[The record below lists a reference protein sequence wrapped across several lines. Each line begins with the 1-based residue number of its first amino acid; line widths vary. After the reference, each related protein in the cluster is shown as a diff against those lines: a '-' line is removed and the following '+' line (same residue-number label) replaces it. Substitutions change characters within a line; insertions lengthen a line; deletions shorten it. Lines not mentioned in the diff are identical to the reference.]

1 MQVQL
6 DISRPRVLLYS
17 MQDHLKIEPTL
28 RACIAPVHGIGVQM
42 EEDRITFPHTF
53 ICSQKEVENFTCGN
67 DVFYIIFTSGSTGI
81 PKAVCASASG
91 TLNRFEWMWNEFPFQ
106 CNDVVCF
113 KTSVNFVDCIWE
125 VLGAVLKGACLAI
138 PLEEEAKDPR
148 LLIAFMKKW
157 KVTRVTFVPSYL
169 RHVLEF
175 TAASE
180 SLQFLTQCISSG
192 EPLSLSL
199 AAMFL
204 KAAPCCRLLNLYG
217 TSEIC
222 GDITYFEVTSQYLE
236 KTSSSFVPIG
246 KPIPNVDVQVIDPNT
261 GEVIKPNSSK
271 EGELVTYGSCVAH
284 SYLNSDDKSLAHTS
298 ERSIFNTHDLVHYNS
313 SGDLMYIGRRDH
325 QVKVRGVRIN
335 PSEIEAVL
343 EKNSIVERALVTADE
358 SHMNLIGF
366 IQVNENHSSKELRA
380 VIEYGGAHFFTN
392 SSYSEAITTELLLL
406 LPHYLVPSL
415 YVFTYK
421 LPTLSSGKVSRK
433 ELPPS
438 SEIKRL
444 FSESVSESI
453 ALSNTEQQLCSMFC
467 EILKLTNVS
476 HSGNF
481 FALGGNSLSAI
492 DLASSIQEYFH
503 CEVSVA
509 TIVANPTIQS
519 LALVID
525 KNATEVETVPISPA
539 LQQALIDYTGPLTY
553 SQECTWCYEAM
564 ASCPLYSLGAAA
576 MCLKPINVNM
586 MKTSIHYLAMK
597 HESLRT
603 IYCCT
608 KFGHPFQK
616 VLTFESFEF
625 TSLLALAFVVKDCS
639 TDCPL
644 GFHDSQIILPS
655 FEFDLIHGRLWRFTL
670 FTNVTILGEKECC
683 SVIAFQA
690 HHMMTDGWSIQ
701 LLTAELEQIYT
712 RLYNGEAN
720 HAIAERSKSI
730 DKQLQLW
737 HTKFTNA
744 LLPPFFH
751 PKCLLTCT
759 YNGSAASVIHKSF
772 AVSMTDIRSLCQAN
786 GMSEFVP
793 VFTSLL
799 AAIYALNGNTDV
811 LASLMVAIRNS
822 ENAKIPGFSVDSF
835 LLRTTFDEAT
845 TLQSLLSTVKSG
857 ILEVMENQ
865 ISWYQLEKAL
875 MKRGNLMPDSSFSSG
890 VLNQLDIVFDY
901 KNSMPFSDSKLFKN
915 MPVNLSACESLM
927 DVYIEAGT
935 DALDVHVA
943 YSSILYHAETVQML
957 LDTWEGVLES
967 MVKHVYLNVPLKR
980 LCSDIFIS
988 SYEEASNTQEKDLI
1002 GCDPFQLNSEPE
1014 GIAVSLNASTD
1025 DVVTWFHFLLIQ
1037 KALVHFMSSYC
1048 TLSGNDRP
1056 IVLVHLP
1063 FSAFSMAL
1071 IAAVTRLEYGYAFCS
1086 SLDGIVAKIGDM
1098 SRNCSSCLVV
1108 VRNNADSEQIKKLC
1122 NAINFSVVPME
1133 SFYTNPL
1140 SQVSNTQM
1148 FDFTVDY
1155 TKWKS
1160 DILTSSK
1167 VLSMYFTDGVMHKAL
1182 TLTSPGSSTFA
1193 IAVTLLLQGIPVQ
1206 VYTFDR
1212 TISFVEAFSNSDRDM
1227 VLIQEIAVP
1236 SMLPK
1241 INECKNI
1248 KHLWIQ
1254 GLPLG
1259 LAYICNWMAA
1269 SQHMRTI
1276 VTHSLMHE
1284 HHLITHH
1291 LNLKDIPS
1299 IEDGSIPCIPIGRMC
1314 QGLNGKVLHR
1324 DGREVYQG
1332 FVGNFATVNDSQV
1345 HRSTSLV
1352 RQLPKDGTFEL
1363 VSVNA
1368 EAYYKAIDVTPALLV
1383 LSTIPEVSWCGV
1395 AQAYAGLIHQ
1405 LPELPPITNDDFASV
1420 NQIISTDVPH
1430 LHWLYSDP
1438 ALSHLNDHTL
1448 SDKIVELVSKSLD
1461 TDPDTVRQTC
1471 DLLCIG
1477 GNSTAFVLSL
1487 TVGLNAAFNA
1497 GFTIP
1502 AVYQAVHD
1510 GRLISLV
1517 VDGGYGHVM

>member
-1 MQVQL
+1 
-6 DISRPRVLLYS
+6 
-17 MQDHLKIEPTL
+17 
-28 RACIAPVHGIGVQM
+28 
-42 EEDRITFPHTF
+42 
-53 ICSQKEVENFTCGN
+53 
-67 DVFYIIFTSGSTGI
+67 
-81 PKAVCASASG
+81 
-91 TLNRFEWMWNEFPFQ
+91 
-106 CNDVVCF
+106 
-113 KTSVNFVDCIWE
+113 
-125 VLGAVLKGACLAI
+125 
-138 PLEEEAKDPR
+138 
-148 LLIAFMKKW
+148 
-157 KVTRVTFVPSYL
+157 
-169 RHVLEF
+169 
-175 TAASE
+175 
-180 SLQFLTQCISSG
+180 
-192 EPLSLSL
+192 
-199 AAMFL
+199 
-204 KAAPCCRLLNLYG
+204 
-217 TSEIC
+217 
-222 GDITYFEVTSQYLE
+222 
-236 KTSSSFVPIG
+236 
-246 KPIPNVDVQVIDPNT
+246 
-261 GEVIKPNSSK
+261 
-271 EGELVTYGSCVAH
+271 
-284 SYLNSDDKSLAHTS
+284 
-298 ERSIFNTHDLVHYNS
+298 
-313 SGDLMYIGRRDH
+313 
-325 QVKVRGVRIN
+325 
-335 PSEIEAVL
+335 
-343 EKNSIVERALVTADE
+343 
-358 SHMNLIGF
+358 MNLIGF
-366 IQVNENHSSKELRA
+366 IQVNETHSSKELRA
-380 VIEYGGAHFFTN
+380 VIEYGGACFFTN
-392 SSYSEAITTELLLL
+392 SSCSEAITTELLLL

-421 LPTLSSGKVSRK
+421 LPTLSSGKVSQK
-433 ELPPS
+433 ELPP

-453 ALSNTEQQLCSMFC
+453 ELSNTEQQLCYMFC
-467 EILKLTNVS
+467 EFLKLTNVS
-476 HSGNF
+476 HSGKF
-481 FALGGNSLSAI
+481 FSLGGNSLSAI

-509 TIVANPTIQS
+509 TIVANPTMQS

-525 KNATEVETVPISPA
+525 KNATE
-539 LQQALIDYTGPLTY
+539 
-553 SQECTWCYEAM
+553 
-564 ASCPLYSLGAAA
+564 
-576 MCLKPINVNM
+576 
-586 MKTSIHYLAMK
+586 
-597 HESLRT
+597 
-603 IYCCT
+603 
-608 KFGHPFQK
+608 K

-655 FEFDLIHGRLWRFTL
+655 FEFDLIHGPLWRFTL
-670 FTNVTILGEKECC
+670 FTNVFILGEKECC

-690 HHMMTDGWSIQ
+690 HHIMTDGWSIH
-701 LLTAELEQIYT
+701 LLTADLEKIYT
-712 RLYNGEAN
+712 RLCNGEAN
-720 HAIAERSKSI
+720 VFPAPNPSTFLFAIKHAIAERSKSI

-737 HTKFTNA
+737 RTKFSNA

-751 PKCLLTCT
+751 PKCLRTCT

-772 AVSMTDIRSLCQAN
+772 AVSMSDIRSLCQAN
-786 GMSEFVP
+786 GTSEFVP
-793 VFTSLL
+793 VSTGLL

-811 LASLMVAIRNS
+811 LASLVLAFRNS
-822 ENAKIPGFSVDSF
+822 ENAMIPGCNVDSF
-835 LLRTTFDEAT
+835 PLRVIFDET
-845 TLQSLLSTVKSG
+845 VTLQSLLPTVKAG
-857 ILEVMENQ
+857 TLEVMENQ
-865 ISWYQLEKAL
+865 ISWYQLEKTL

-890 VLNQLDIVFDY
+890 VLNH
-901 KNSMPFSDSKLFKN
+901 
-915 MPVNLSACESLM
+915 
-927 DVYIEAGT
+927 T

-957 LDTWEGVLES
+957 LDTWEGVLET

-988 SYEEASNTQEKDLI
+988 SHEEASNTQEKGLI

-1014 GIAVSLNASTD
+1014 GIAISLNASTD
-1025 DVVTWFHFLLIQ
+1025 DVVTWSHFLLIQ
-1037 KALVHFMSSYC
+1037 KALVHFMSSCC
-1048 TLSGNDRP
+1048 TLSGNNRP

-1063 FSAFSMAL
+1063 FSAFSIAL

-1086 SLDGIVAKIGDM
+1086 SLDGIVSKIGDM
-1098 SRNCSSCLVV
+1098 SKNCSSCLVV

-1133 SFYTNPL
+1133 SFDSNL
-1140 SQVSNTQM
+1140 LFQVSTAPS

-1155 TKWKS
+1155 TKWQS
-1160 DILTSSK
+1160 DILTSLK
-1167 VLSMYFTDGVMHKAL
+1167 VLNTYFTDAVMHKAI
-1182 TLTSPGSSTFA
+1182 TLTSPGSSTLA
-1193 IAVTLLLQGIPVQ
+1193 IAVTLVHQGIPVQ
-1206 VYTFDR
+1206 AYTFDH
-1212 TISFVEAFSNSDRDM
+1212 TISFVEASWDTGVDM
-1227 VLIQEIAVP
+1227 ILIQEITVP
-1236 SMLPK
+1236 SILPK
-1241 INECKNI
+1241 IVECRTI

-1259 LAYICNWMAA
+1259 LAYISYWMAA
-1269 SQHMRTI
+1269 SQHMQVI

-1345 HRSTSLV
+1345 YRSTSLV

-1368 EAYYKAIDVTPALLV
+1368 EAYYKAIDVTPALFV

-1395 AQAYAGLIHQ
+1395 AQGNDKGGTAIIYATHTDSSERAPLHRKISQQLISTLSLAYAGLVHQ
-1405 LPELPPITNDDFASV
+1405 LPEPPPITNDVFTSV

-1497 GFTIP
+1497 GFTVP

-1510 GRLISLV
+1510 GCLISLV
-1517 VDGGYGHVM
+1517 VDGGMDT